1 VRIATWNVNSLTAE
15 RIERVAGWLD
25 MAQPDVLCLQETKQ
39 TDDAF
44 PALDFHA
51 RGYAS
56 VHHGEGRWNGVAIL
70 SRVGLT
76 DPVSGFADGEPAD
89 DEARLV
95 TATCG
100 GVRVSSVYVPNG
112 RAVGHAHFAYKLR
125 WLARL
130 RAHLAADRAGLAGPD
145 PRVAVC
151 GDFNVA
157 PEDID
162 LWDPAAFEGSTHV
175 TPEERSAV
183 AEIEALGLRDAFRE
197 LYPGADRL
205 FSWWDYRAGAFHKHR
220 GMRID
225 LVLLSPALADHV
237 VAGLIDR
244 NARKGRKPSDHA
256 PVVLDVAVAGDGGAD
271 VDAGPAP
278 ATG

>member
-1 VRIATWNVNSLTAE
+1 VRIATWNVNALTAE

-25 MAQPDVLCLQETKQ
+25 IAQPDVLCLQETKQ
-39 TDDAF
+39 SDTSF

-51 RGYAS
+51 KGYAS

-70 SRVGLT
+70 SRVGLD
-76 DPVSGFADGEPAD
+76 DPVSGFGDGGPPD

-112 RAVGHAHFAYKLR
+112 RAVGHEHFAYKLR

-130 RAHLAADRAGLAGPD
+130 RAHVAADPHGLGAGPD
-145 PRVAVC
+145 AGVAVC

-157 PEDID
+157 PADID
-162 LWDPAAFEGSTHV
+162 LWSPAAFEGSTHV
-175 TPEERSAV
+175 TVEERA
-183 AEIEALGLRDAFRE
+183 AIADLEAMGLRDAFRE
-197 LYPGADRL
+197 QYPGLDRL
-205 FSWWDYRAGAFHKHR
+205 YSWWDYRAGAFHKHQ

-225 LVLLSPALADHV
+225 LLLLSPPLADHV
-237 VAGLIDR
+237 TWALIDR
-244 NARKGRKPSDHA
+244 NARKGKKPSDHA
-256 PVVLDVAVAGDGGAD
+256 PVFVDVDVDGAGDGDGGLG
-271 VDAGPAP
+271 AGPR
-278 ATG
+278 

>member
-1 VRIATWNVNSLTAE
+1 MRIATWNVNALTAE

-39 TDDAF
+39 TDASF
-44 PALDFHA
+44 PALDFHG

-112 RAVGHAHFAYKLR
+112 RAVGHEHFAYKLR
-125 WLARL
+125 WLDRL
-130 RAHLAADRAGLAGPD
+130 RSHLQADRAGLAGPD

-157 PEDID
+157 PDDID

-175 TPEERSAV
+175 TPEERAAV

-197 LYPGADRL
+197 LYPGVDRL
-205 FSWWDYRAGAFHKHR
+205 FSWWDYRAGAFHKHQ

-225 LVLLSPALADHV
+225 LLLLSPALADHV
-237 VAGLIDR
+237 TAALIDR
-244 NARKGRKPSDHA
+244 NARKGKKPSDHA
-256 PVVLDVAVAGDGGAD
+256 PVLVDVAIEADEAGTAS
-271 VDAGPAP
+271 
-278 ATG
+278 ATA